1 MVKYSNILHSLFI
14 LLIFTFCKGFKLSK
28 FKPKNIFSKFILG
41 IGLTINPLNIPLP
54 GGLNHINS
62 ALAFTDDE
70 NKLVNIFS
78 TTTPSVAYISTYQAE
93 MNLLGMQSMEVPQ
106 GTGSGFVWDKEG
118 HIVTNYHVI
127 RNSDGAKVTLT
138 GKDGKASVFD
148 ASIRGVD
155 PDKDIAVICVDDPEA
170 KKLLVPIPVG
180 TSQNLK
186 VGQTTLAIGNPFGLD
201 HTLTTGIVSGL
212 SRSLQS
218 PTGRPISNVI
228 QTDAAINPGN
238 SGGPLLDS
246 SGKLIGM
253 NTAIFTLS
261 GASAGIGFA
270 IPSDMVKYEVDAI
283 IRDGEIIRPAIGISY
298 LDSSRAKTLGID
310 KGVLII
316 EVPRGSDAEKSGLI
330 GTSRFADGTV
340 AIGDI
345 IVGMSTGKN
354 GDGEISPINTE
365 NDLFK
370 CLEGHTVG
378 DVVKLNII
386 RREKIDGS
394 GFFPSSKEVLL
405 KLGNRSSQYSTNPHT
420 FPSR

>member
-1 MVKYSNILHSLFI
+1 
-14 LLIFTFCKGFKLSK
+14 TFCKGFKLSK

-186 VGQTTLAIGNPFGLD
+186 VGQTTLAIGNPFGL
-201 HTLTTGIVSGL
+201 
-212 SRSLQS
+212 
-218 PTGRPISNVI
+218 
-228 QTDAAINPGN
+228 
-238 SGGPLLDS
+238 
-246 SGKLIGM
+246 
-253 NTAIFTLS
+253 
-261 GASAGIGFA
+261 
-270 IPSDMVKYEVDAI
+270 
-283 IRDGEIIRPAIGISY
+283 
-298 LDSSRAKTLGID
+298 
-310 KGVLII
+310 
-316 EVPRGSDAEKSGLI
+316 
-330 GTSRFADGTV
+330 
-340 AIGDI
+340 
-345 IVGMSTGKN
+345 
-354 GDGEISPINTE
+354 
-365 NDLFK
+365 
-370 CLEGHTVG
+370 
-378 DVVKLNII
+378 
-386 RREKIDGS
+386 
-394 GFFPSSKEVLL
+394 
-405 KLGNRSSQYSTNPHT
+405 
-420 FPSR
+420 